1 MQINIRNEQLLSLSD
16 ASRALPPI
24 DGKRPHVSTLWR
36 WCKRGIRGVR
46 LEYVR
51 LGHRICTSREALG
64 RFAQRLADED
74 QTTAKVFPLASRA
87 RRHQRTDSTRAR
99 GIRRAQAE
107 LEAAGI

>member
-1 MQINIRNEQLLSLSD
+1 MPINICNEQLLSLSD

-24 DGKRPHVSTLWR
+24 DGKRPHVSTIWR

-51 LGHRICTSREALG
+51 LGHRICTSKEALG

-74 QTTAKVFPLASRA
+74 QSQSKVFPLPNRV
-87 RRHQRTDSTRAR
+87 RCRKRTDKTRAR
-99 GIRRAQAE
+99 GIRRAQTD
-107 LEAAGI
+107 LDAAGI

>member
-1 MQINIRNEQLLSLSD
+1 MPINIRNEQLLSLSD

-51 LGHRICTSREALG
+51 LGHRICTSQEALG

-99 GIRRAQAE
+99 GIRRAQTD